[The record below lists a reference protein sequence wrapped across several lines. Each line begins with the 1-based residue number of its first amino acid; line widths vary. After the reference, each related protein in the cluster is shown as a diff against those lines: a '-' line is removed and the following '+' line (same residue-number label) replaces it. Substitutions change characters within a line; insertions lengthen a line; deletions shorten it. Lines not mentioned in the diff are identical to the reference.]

1 MTKAFVLIT
10 QGGFLLPAWKLAW
23 PNVQITENASPSNL
37 PNASLAVVAA
47 GVDDW
52 QQVVKYYSEKN
63 TQVLVL
69 SSEGT
74 LAEFQQALLAGARGF
89 IDALSSAESL
99 QNASEAILSGALWV
113 PPSFLNSLIGT
124 INKILPPA
132 EINPFE
138 QLTDRE
144 QQVAEAVCRGLSNKA
159 IANELDISERTVKL
173 HLTSTFSKLGV
184 KDRMQ
189 LLLLSR
195 KA

>member
-1 MTKAFVLIT
+1 MTKALVLIT
-10 QGGFLLPAWKLAW
+10 QDGFSLPAWKLAW
-23 PNVQITENASPSNL
+23 PSAQTTESTSPSSL
-37 PNASLAVVAA
+37 PHAALAVVAA
-47 GVDDW
+47 GVDNW
-52 QQVVKYYSEKN
+52 QEVVKYYSEN
-63 TQVLVL
+63 STSVLVL

-74 LAEFQQALLAGARGF
+74 LAEFQQALMAGARGF

-99 QNASEAILSGALWV
+99 RNASDAITSGALWV
-113 PPSFLNSLIGT
+113 PPSLLNSLIGT

-132 EINPFE
+132 ASNPFE

-159 IANELDISERTVKL
+159 IGNELDISERTVKL
-173 HLTSTFSKLGV
+173 HLTSTFSKLGI

-195 KA
+195 EA